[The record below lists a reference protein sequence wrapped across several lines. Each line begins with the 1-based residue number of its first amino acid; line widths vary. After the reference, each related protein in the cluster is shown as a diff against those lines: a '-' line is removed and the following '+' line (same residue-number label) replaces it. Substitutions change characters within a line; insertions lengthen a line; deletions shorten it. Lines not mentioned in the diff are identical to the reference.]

1 MTREQNGQ
9 TKLIRVGQILR
20 IFMEKEV
27 VSSSWLSREFETTP
41 RTIQRDLLLLK
52 ESGFPVHEVHKGSY
66 QLSKDLVKNLD
77 VFDDTELALMVALR
91 NVVAQLGQP
100 FQKAVDGVLERLYE
114 SVTSMPVFV
123 KIDDAMPLDTAFLN
137 RMVKAIRDKKQVG
150 FQYAGRRATHDVVME
165 PYRVVY
171 FNGFW
176 YLIGNETATGILK
189 RYALDKIKDLKILK
203 NGFKSIPQ
211 NLDTVLQESA
221 NIWFS
226 EKMNTE
232 ITVLIDAKASNYFK
246 RRKMFPTQQIKEERT
261 DGSLVVSFRVGH
273 YEAIRDMLKSWIP
286 HITILA
292 PADLRNNMLEE
303 VKAWVKEQEKRKLS
317 RRKITTL

>member
-1 MTREQNGQ
+1 MSREQNGQ

-20 IFMEKEV
+20 IFMEKEI
-27 VSSSWLSREFETTP
+27 VSSSWLSSEFQTTP

-52 ESGFPVHEVHKGSY
+52 ESGFPIHEIHKGSY
-66 QLSKDLVKNLD
+66 QLSKDLVKNLE

-150 FQYAGRRATHDVVME
+150 FQYAGRKDTHDVVME

-176 YLIGNETATGILK
+176 YLIGNETSTGILK

-203 NGFKSIPQ
+203 TGFKSIPQ
-211 NLDTVLQESA
+211 RLDAVLQESA

-226 EKMNTE
+226 EKMSTE
-232 ITVLIDAKASNYFK
+232 ITVLVDAKVSHYFK
-246 RRKMFPTQQIKEERT
+246 RRKMFPTQQIVEERP
-261 DGSLVVSFRVGH
+261 DGSLIISFRVGH

-292 PADLRNNMLEE
+292 PAEFRKNMLKE
-303 VKAWVKEQEKRKLS
+303 VKDWVKKQEKR
-317 RRKITTL
+317 

>member
-1 MTREQNGQ
+1 MSREQNGQ

-20 IFMEKEV
+20 IFMEKEM
-27 VSSSWLSREFETTP
+27 VSSSWLSREFQTTP

-52 ESGFPVHEVHKGSY
+52 ESGFPIHEIHKGSY
-66 QLSKDLVKNLD
+66 QLSKDLVKNLE

-150 FQYAGRRATHDVVME
+150 FQYTSRRATHDVIME

-176 YLIGNETATGILK
+176 YLIGNETSTEILK

-203 NGFKSIPQ
+203 TGFKSIPQ
-211 NLDTVLQESA
+211 SLDDVLQESA

-232 ITVLIDAKASNYFK
+232 ITVHVDAKVSNYFK
-246 RRKMFPTQQIKEERT
+246 RRKMFPTQQIKEERP
-261 DGSLVVSFRVGH
+261 DGSLIVSFRVGY

-292 PADLRNNMLEE
+292 PAEFRKNMLQE
-303 VKAWVKEQEKRKLS
+303 VKDWVKKQEKR
-317 RRKITTL
+317 